1 MPFEFHGVKF
11 GAVGGRLR
19 RLPAGQQRRLIPTAA
34 IEGRNWGL
42 NIAVVPSIKNRLY
55 GAVSFQLKYRFS
67 GPE

>member
-1 MPFEFHGVKF
+1 M
-11 GAVGGRLR
+11 GGFDGYPRANNGGWF
-19 RLPAGQQRRLIPTAA
+19 PALIPTAA